1 MLPRIPNVSGWLKK
15 WQLRLHLE
23 CPLWYSEK
31 LVNGTK
37 WHLQQG
43 ALPSCHPVFPA
54 LLWPWIY
61 IGYQSPYQV
70 KHHAVFDIHH
80 LLMGCSLIAAGE
92 CLASLLSHWLIHG
105 EGPPT
110 EGPHLLS
117 VLGAPLLTY
126 NGCDT
131 HKKITCR
138 VAFPPFFFRFVSI
151 SLSVYTSFILAQRWV

>member
-43 ALPSCHPVFPA
+43 ALNILLSPLSASIMPPRVSCPTVTMDLHRIPVSLPGQTSCCVWHSSFM
-54 LLWPWIY
+54 
-61 IGYQSPYQV
+61 
-70 KHHAVFDIHH
+70 
-80 LLMGCSLIAAGE
+80 MGCSLIAAGE

-131 HKKITCR
+131 HKKNNLQGC
-138 VAFPPFFFRFVSI
+138 FPPPSPLLF
-151 SLSVYTSFILAQRWV
+151 SFC